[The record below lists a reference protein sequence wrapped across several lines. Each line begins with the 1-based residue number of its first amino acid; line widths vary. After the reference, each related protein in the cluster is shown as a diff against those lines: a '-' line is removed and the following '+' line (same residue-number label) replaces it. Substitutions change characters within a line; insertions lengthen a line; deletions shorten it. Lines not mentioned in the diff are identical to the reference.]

1 MPNKSSLVAFLLS
14 FLPGAGHLY
23 MNRLFRGFL
32 YGGGFFGSLFL
43 IHLRGIRSLHAPDE
57 FLILLALLAALTWV
71 VNMLDMIIFLL
82 RSQPYRLP
90 GSYGSE
96 QQGSMSSLPG
106 TPILIPLE
114 LLVNK
119 KKRKLC
125 CSPSSLD
132 SDIISLG

>member
-14 FLPGAGHLY
+14 FLPGVGHLY
-23 MNRLFRGFL
+23 MNRLIRGLL

-43 IHLRGIRSLHAPDE
+43 IFMGVAIFHAPDD

-96 QQGSMSSLPG
+96 QQGNMSSLPG
-106 TPILIPLE
+106 TRILIPLE

-119 KKRKLC
+119 KKQKLC